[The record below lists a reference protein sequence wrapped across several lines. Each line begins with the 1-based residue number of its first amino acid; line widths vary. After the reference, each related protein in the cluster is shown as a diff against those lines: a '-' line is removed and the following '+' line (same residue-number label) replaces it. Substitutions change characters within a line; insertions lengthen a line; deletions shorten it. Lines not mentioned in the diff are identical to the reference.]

1 MPPVTPFD
9 LAALLIPAA
18 GYFAIALTTD
28 INLGYRHLLPVLPF
42 LYVLIGVV
50 VAWAADGGAVQRGR
64 AGNRAALVGRVA
76 PLLLLLWL
84 AGATLWIHPH
94 FLSFFNL
101 IAGGAGQRL
110 AGVGRQQH
118 RLGARPGPA
127 GGVARRERRGTGV
140 A

>member
-1 MPPVTPFD
+1 
-9 LAALLIPAA
+9 
-18 GYFAIALTTD
+18 
-28 INLGYRHLLPVLPF
+28 LPVLPF

-64 AGNRAALVGRVA
+64 AGNWAALVGRVA

-101 IAGGAGQRL
+101 IAGGPDNGWRALVDSNIDWGQDL
-110 AGVGRQQH
+110 A
-118 RLGARPGPA
+118 RLGAWLDENDVERVGLA
-127 GGVARRERRGTGV
+127 TSARRGQVLRHRL
-140 A
+140 